1 MEQKDLMLRLMK
13 YKRILLQFKSLGL
26 DRVYSNNLG
35 DALEISAALVR
46 KDFSHFKIEGN
57 RRGGYSINRVL
68 DKLNHLLGD
77 SGLQEIVIVGCGNL
91 GKALINHDYIREGFR
106 IAAGFDINPPQAEM
120 NNIPLYPLEIL
131 KPYVLEHHIDVGII
145 AVPYSAAMQTMEM
158 MVNCG
163 IKGIL
168 NFAPLQLKSKEGCR
182 IHNVNIGLEI
192 ENLFF
197 MVNQAE
203 KKALQ
208 SRGEELL

>member
-13 YKRILLQFKSLGL
+13 YKRVLLQFKSLGL

-68 DKLNHLLGD
+68 EKLNHLLGD

-91 GKALINHDYIREGFR
+91 GKALLNHDYIREGFR
-106 IAAGFDINPPQAEM
+106 IAAGFDINPSQAEL

-145 AVPYSAAMQTMEM
+145 AVPVSSAMQTAEM
-158 MVNCG
+158 MINCG

-168 NFAPLQLKSKEGCR
+168 NFAPLQLKSREECR

-197 MVNQAE
+197 MVNQSE
-203 KKALQ
+203 KKDAR
-208 SRGEELL
+208 SIG

>member
-13 YKRILLQFKSLGL
+13 YKRVLLQFKSLGL

-68 DKLNHLLGD
+68 EKLNHLLGD

-91 GKALINHDYIREGFR
+91 GKALLNHDYIREGFR
-106 IAAGFDINPPQAEM
+106 ITAGFDINPSQAEL

-131 KPYVLEHHIDVGII
+131 KPYVLEHHIAVGII
-145 AVPYSAAMQTMEM
+145 AVPASAAMQTSEIMI
-158 MVNCG
+158 NSG

-168 NFAPLQLKSKEGCR
+168 NFAPLQLKSREECR
-182 IHNVNIGLEI
+182 INNVNIGLEI

-197 MVNQAE
+197 MVNQSE
-203 KKALQ
+203 KKDNPVTP
-208 SRGEELL
+208 

>member
-13 YKRILLQFKSLGL
+13 YKRVLLQFKSLGL

-57 RRGGYSINRVL
+57 RRGGYSINKVL
-68 DKLNHLLGD
+68 GRLNRLLGD

-91 GKALINHDYIREGFR
+91 GKALLNHDYIREGFR
-106 IAAGFDINPPQAEM
+106 ITAGFDINPSQPEL

-131 KPYVLEHHIDVGII
+131 KPYVLEHHIQVGII
-145 AVPYSAAMQTMEM
+145 SVPASAAMQTAEM
-158 MVNCG
+158 MVNYG

-168 NFAPLQLKSKEGCR
+168 NFSPLQLKSREECR

-203 KKALQ
+203 KK
-208 SRGEELL
+208 SNELS

>member
-1 MEQKDLMLRLMK
+1 MK
-13 YKRILLQFKSLGL
+13 YKRVLLQLKSLGL

-46 KDFSHFKIEGN
+46 KDFAHFKIEGN

-68 DKLNHLLGD
+68 ERLNHLLGD

-91 GKALINHDYIREGFR
+91 GKALLNHDYIREGFR
-106 IAAGFDINPPQAEM
+106 ITAGFDINPTQAEL

-131 KPYVLEHHIDVGII
+131 KPYVLEHHIQVGII
-145 AVPYSAAMQTMEM
+145 SVPSSAAMQTSEM
-158 MVNCG
+158 MINCG

-168 NFAPLQLKSKEGCR
+168 NFSPLQLKSRVECR

-203 KKALQ
+203 KKAHE
-208 SRGEELL
+208 SE